1 MTRTDDGGRDPA
13 RRAEDPG
20 GLARLTAG
28 EVPALAAGAAL
39 LGSGGGGNVS
49 AGARLL
55 RHALDARGGDGVPVV
70 RADGLP
76 PDTLIVHVGLIGA
89 PDVLEERLFAAED
102 FGRALRAVE
111 ETVGGVAG
119 AVGVIEI
126 GGLNALTPPLAA
138 AHLGLPVV
146 DGDLMGRAF
155 PRLFQTTL
163 ALHGRPAEPIAVVGP
178 GGDTVVVR
186 RCTARRAERIVRANA
201 AALGGAAAIALYA
214 VTAADLTAY
223 GIPGSLGRCVTL
235 GAGFLAARDAPVD
248 TLCARL
254 GARLLGQG
262 RVDEIVPRDGT
273 VPGSATLLDRVSG
286 AVLRVDLL
294 DEYLT
299 VAVDGRTVA
308 ATPEVVVALD
318 PAGRAPVHC
327 DQLRPGQQLAL
338 LRLPPLVRWPRTAD
352 GLVGPAAYGLVTD
365 REGAG

>member
-1 MTRTDDGGRDPA
+1 MTRTDGGRDPA
-13 RRAEDPG
+13 RTTEDPG
-20 GLARLTAG
+20 GPWRLTADA
-28 EVPALAAGAAL
+28 VPALAAGAAL
-39 LGSGGGGNVS
+39 LGSGGGGDVS

-55 RHALDARGGDGVPVV
+55 RQALAAKGGGVPVV

-76 PDTLIVHVGLIGA
+76 PDTLVVHVGLFGA

-111 ETVGGVAG
+111 ETVGRTAG

-126 GGLNALTPPLAA
+126 GGLNALTPPLTA

-155 PRLFQTTL
+155 PRLFQTRP

-186 RCTARRAERIVRANA
+186 RCTARRAERLVRANA
-201 AALGGAAAIALYA
+201 GALGGAAAIALYA
-214 VTAADLTAY
+214 VTAADLMAY
-223 GIPGSLGRCVTL
+223 GIPGSVGRCAAL

-248 TLCARL
+248 ALCARL

-262 RVDEIVPRDGT
+262 RVDEMVPRDGT
-273 VPGSATLLDRVSG
+273 VPGSATLLDQVSG

-318 PAGRAPVHC
+318 PAGRSPVRC
-327 DQLRPGQQLAL
+327 DQLRPGRQVAL
-338 LRLPPLVRWPRTAD
+338 LRLPPLVRWPRAAD

-365 REGAG
+365 REEEAG